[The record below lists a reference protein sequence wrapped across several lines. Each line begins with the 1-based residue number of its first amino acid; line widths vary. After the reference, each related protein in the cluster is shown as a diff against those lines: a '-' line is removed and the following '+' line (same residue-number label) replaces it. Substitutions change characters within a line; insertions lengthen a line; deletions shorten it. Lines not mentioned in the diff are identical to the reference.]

1 MRPPLSVVIAARD
14 EAARLPLL
22 LADLAVAPE
31 LVREVLVVESGST
44 DATAAVAR
52 WAGARLLHSPPGR
65 GAQLVHGIAA
75 AEGPWLLLLHADVRL
90 PPGWRQRLA
99 SVLDGSH
106 KPCRGR
112 LRAWYFE
119 LAIAGAG
126 PLLRLVALGAGLRS
140 RFGQRPYGD
149 QGLLLPR
156 ALHDRVG
163 GMRPLPLMEDLEFV
177 ERLARVARLES
188 LGLALEVDGRRWRR
202 LGALAT
208 TWRNAQLRRAWAR
221 GVAPAVLAERYYRA
235 PQGAYQKAQRRPRG
249 SSSHP

>member
-1 MRPPLSVVIAARD
+1 MSPSLSVVIAARD

-22 LADLAVAPE
+22 LADLATAPQ

-52 WAGARLLHSPPGR
+52 WGGARLLHSPPGR
-65 GAQLVHGIAA
+65 GAQLACGIAA

-90 PPGWRQRLA
+90 PPGWAARLA
-99 SVLDGSH
+99 AVMAGSGT
-106 KPCRGR
+106 PARAR
-112 LRAWYFE
+112 PRAWYFE

-126 PLLRLVALGAGLRS
+126 PALRLVALAVGLRS

-156 ALHDRVG
+156 ILQERVG
-163 GMRPLPLMEDLEFV
+163 GIRPLPLMEDLEFV

-188 LGLALEVDGRRWRR
+188 LGLALVVDGRRWRR
-202 LGALAT
+202 LGVLAT
-208 TWRNAQLRRAWAR
+208 TWRNWRLRRAWAR
-221 GVAPAVLAERYYRA
+221 GVSPEVLAARYYGP
-235 PQGAYQKAQRRPRG
+235 PQGAYQKAQRRPLG
-249 SSSHP
+249 SSSQP